1 MPAPKTRKWRA
12 WLNLQPGSENQLH
25 VTGDV
30 EVSAT
35 NKEPVLRRAQPQG
48 INPKILILDLSI
60 RELGIG
66 EQVITWRE
74 AQYMEMRCRPG
85 PIHPSR
91 NPVGDVNDRH
101 DRQDRGDALTGAP
114 PAGSPSRRSLQAE
127 RSTPASRGS
136 RENALAGNSRR
147 ASGNSQSA
155 RAPVSPRLKRHVCRS
170 SGSAAANA
178 AQVRR
183 ETFRP
188 PAGSRTD
195 FDRITSMPTL
205 RAASASA

>member
-74 AQYMEMRCRPG
+74 AQYMEMGVAPG
-85 PIHPSR
+85 QYTQVEIR
-91 NPVGDVNDRH
+91 WE
-101 DRQDRGDALTGAP
+101 T
-114 PAGSPSRRSLQAE
+114 
-127 RSTPASRGS
+127 STIA
-136 RENALAGNSRR
+136 
-147 ASGNSQSA
+147 
-155 RAPVSPRLKRHVCRS
+155 
-170 SGSAAANA
+170 
-178 AQVRR
+178 
-183 ETFRP
+183 TI
-188 PAGSRTD
+188 
-195 FDRITSMPTL
+195 DRIEETH
-205 RAASASA
+205 